1 VSVCTIRLVH
11 REREKSVTNH
21 SLDWPVATFIFF
33 FVLFSPLTGLGLVV
47 DSFVFFY
54 YVYDCIPF
62 GFALSSRMSRKT
74 LNIHVRMREREREN
88 PTYNGVTSRE
98 REREAV
104 LNVLVGMDMC
114 AYFFRFLW
122 PYLARE

>member
-1 VSVCTIRLVH
+1 M
-11 REREKSVTNH
+11 
-21 SLDWPVATFIFF
+21 DWPVATFIFG
-33 FVLFSPLTGLGLVV
+33 FVLFSPLTGPGLVV

-54 YVYDCIPF
+54 YVYDFIPF

-74 LNIHVRMREREREN
+74 LNIHVRMREREREREN
-88 PTYNGVTSRE
+88 PTYNKVTSRE

-114 AYFFRFLW
+114 A
-122 PYLARE
+122 